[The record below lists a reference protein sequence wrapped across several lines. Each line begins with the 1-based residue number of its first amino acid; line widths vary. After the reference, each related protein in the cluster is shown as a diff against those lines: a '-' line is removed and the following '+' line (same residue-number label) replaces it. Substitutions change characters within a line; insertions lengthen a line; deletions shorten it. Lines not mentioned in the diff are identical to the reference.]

1 MPNSS
6 ETDHNLDYSA
16 SHLPLYIN
24 ITTIFS
30 NHTCKNKSFVWS
42 GNLKFTLLIDYC

>member
-6 ETDHNLDYSA
+6 ERDHNLDHPA

-24 ITTIFS
+24 VTTVFS
-30 NHTCKNKSFVWS
+30 NHTCKNKSFVQS
-42 GNLKFTLLIDYC
+42 GNLKFTLSIDDC